1 MLRNAC
7 YCKLKKQLEELEREI
22 KLNYA
27 GDDSLAQ
34 RVSQMR
40 SDLDTNTQK
49 DAELKEKVDNL
60 DIQGGGD
67 SVSPAS
73 EDQIDSLF
81 P

>member
-22 KLNYA
+22 RLNYA

-40 SDLDTNTQK
+40 TDLDDNTQK
-49 DAELKEKVDNL
+49 DSELKEKVDNL
-60 DIQGGGD
+60 EIGGGAD
-67 SVSPAS
+67 VSPAS
-73 EDQIDSLF
+73 QDQIDSLF

>member
-22 KLNYA
+22 RLNYA

-40 SDLDTNTQK
+40 TDLDVNTQK
-49 DAELKEKVDNL
+49 DSELKEKVDNMEIGEGA
-60 DIQGGGD
+60 D
-67 SVSPAS
+67 VSPAS
-73 EDQIDSLF
+73 QDQIDSLF

>member
-22 KLNYA
+22 RLNYA

-40 SDLDTNTQK
+40 TDLDVNTQK
-49 DAELKEKVDNL
+49 DSELKEKVDNME
-60 DIQGGGD
+60 IGGGAD
-67 SVSPAS
+67 VSSAS
-73 EDQIDSLF
+73 QDQIDSLF

>member
-22 KLNYA
+22 RLNYA

-40 SDLDTNTQK
+40 TDLDVNTQK
-49 DAELKEKVDNL
+49 DSELKEKVDNME
-60 DIQGGGD
+60 IGGGAD
-67 SVSPAS
+67 VSPAS
-73 EDQIDSLF
+73 QDQIDSLF

>member
-22 KLNYA
+22 RLNYA
-27 GDDSLAQ
+27 RDDSLAQ

-40 SDLDTNTQK
+40 TDLDVNTQK
-49 DAELKEKVDNL
+49 DSELKEKVDNME
-60 DIQGGGD
+60 IGGGSD
-67 SVSPAS
+67 VSPAS